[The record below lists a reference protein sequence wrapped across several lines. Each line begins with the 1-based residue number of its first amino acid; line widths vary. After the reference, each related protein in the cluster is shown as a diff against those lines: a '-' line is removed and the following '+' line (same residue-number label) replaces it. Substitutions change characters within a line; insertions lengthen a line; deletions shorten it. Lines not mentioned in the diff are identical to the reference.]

1 MPKQFEEISSRVISS
16 AITVHKTLGSGF
28 LESIYQNALEIQLFD
43 DKINFEKQKQINIY
57 FHEILVGTHVIDL
70 LINNEMVIELKAV
83 KELTNFHIAQVISYL
98 KATGLKV
105 ALILNFSKSVLEIKR
120 IVN

>member
-1 MPKQFEEISSRVISS
+1 MPKQFEEISSRVINS
-16 AITVHKTLGSGF
+16 AIKVHKTLGSGF
-28 LESIYQNALEIQLFD
+28 LESIYQNALEIQLCN
-43 DKINFEKQKQINIY
+43 DKINFEKQKQINI
-57 FHEILVGTHVIDL
+57 FFKESLVGTHVIDL

-83 KELTNFHIAQVISYL
+83 KELTDFHIAQVISYL